1 MSKSDREA
9 SKKNLGKLLDK
20 KMKKEE
26 TELEEADSKAL
37 AAPLRNYKASL
48 QSVISPAQVVQYH
61 TLNLV
66 LQDTKSKHASGAE
79 YGDSSKDTEDSD
91 KEPAKFKRAYKRKS
105 YGARQNYD
113 RGTRVS
119 GKDVNESFGFSAMLE
134 AYQEKGL
141 GYINEMNE
149 DVELLDEK
157 NKPTNPALWS
167 KAKAA
172 ARAKFDVY
180 PSAYANGWA
189 AKWYKKRGG
198 GWKSVKEEVEQLKKR
213 N

>member
-1 MSKSDREA
+1 MALSHDQPGVTRHKA
-9 SKKNLGKLLDK
+9 KL
-20 KMKKEE
+20 
-26 TELEEADSKAL
+26 
-37 AAPLRNYKASL
+37 
-48 QSVISPAQVVQYH
+48 
-61 TLNLV
+61 
-66 LQDTKSKHASGAE
+66 ASGAE

-134 AYQEKGL
+134 SYQEKGL
-141 GYINEMNE
+141 GYIKEMNE

-180 PSAYANGWA
+180 PSAYANGW
-189 AKWYKKRGG
+189 GCQM
-198 GWKSVKEEVEQLKKR
+198 V
-213 N
+213 